1 MWVNNPSCVCLRPLA
16 SWQWCGLPTVGC
28 NAVRPVAKVTVQVD
42 CREES
47 ECMHAGIT
55 ECHQDLLNE
64 WFLDVCYSLLRVRLK
79 ATSVFGSFT
88 TGSVMCEF
96 LLDCF
101 NSVWGIQLA
110 SGFLENVNN
119 RPVNSTFPGGL
130 APDLGRCPVGFFVC
144 FFCLP
149 NVPKW
154 SFTIL
159 AIPNKSKINHK
170 SVSLDWQRR
179 ASCLF
184 LASHQMVL
192 NRVDARDLRK
202 ERKWSEETVKCN
214 MVVSSIELY
223 W

>member
-1 MWVNNPSCVCLRPLA
+1 MCVNNPSCVCLRPLA

-79 ATSVFGSFT
+79 ATSIFGSFT

-119 RPVNSTFPGGL
+119 RPVNSTFPVAWHL
-130 APDLGRCPVGFFVC
+130 IWAAALWFFLCGFFAFPMC
-144 FFCLP
+144 QSDLLRFWQSL
-149 NVPKW
+149 
-154 SFTIL
+154 
-159 AIPNKSKINHK
+159 IN
-170 SVSLDWQRR
+170 
-179 ASCLF
+179 
-184 LASHQMVL
+184 
-192 NRVDARDLRK
+192 RK
-202 ERKWSEETVKCN
+202 
-214 MVVSSIELY
+214 
-223 W
+223 